1 MRQRREMVGNGVAVE
16 GGDELGVMRDREW
29 MVFRKDDRK
38 IRKGNNHSS
47 RSALELQLPL
57 RRRGVTWSIVLG
69 KISRVFDDDRW
80 NPVLKLASDFWKRL
94 FPARS
99 RRSSAVLI
107 PPRIGLG
114 RRLNSTTS
122 MDLNFFKLCS
132 GLKFLGYFMIVLVA
146 AIIAASYYAVV
157 VITWGPQ
164 LLQGAF
170 KSFLS
175 FTIIAVFH
183 VLLIL
188 LLWCYFMVVFCDPG
202 SVPENWKPV
211 VEEGTSMPLSDFGVP
226 ENLASTLSSS
236 DGMERIP
243 AVGYCSHCENG
254 KPPRCHHCS
263 VCQRCVLKM
272 DHHCVWVVNC
282 VGARNYKFFLLFLV
296 YEKKNAV
303 RWKYDFG
310 QKNNFEQVF
319 GTSKALWFF
328 PLFSKED
335 LENIPAL
342 HGLDFPTHPDVEA

>member
-1 MRQRREMVGNGVAVE
+1 MERESRASRVLVEIGSSWRWSLVWRRSHPMAKYSG
-16 GGDELGVMRDREW
+16 R
-29 MVFRKDDRK
+29 
-38 IRKGNNHSS
+38 
-47 RSALELQLPL
+47 ELQLPL
-57 RRRGVTWSIVLG
+57 RRRGVTWSIVWG
-69 KISRVFDDDRW
+69 KFSRVFDDDRW
-80 NPVLKLASDFWKRL
+80 NPLLNLASDIWKRL

-114 RRLNSTTS
+114 RRLNPIAST
-122 MDLNFFKLCS
+122 DLNFFKLYS

-146 AIIAASYYAVV
+146 TIIAASYYAVV

-164 LLQGAF
+164 LLQGF

-175 FTIIAVFH
+175 FTTIAVFH

-188 LLWCYFMVVFCDPG
+188 LLWCYVMVVFCDSG

-211 VEEGTSMPLSDFGVP
+211 MEEGNLEEGTSMPLSDFAVP
-226 ENLASTLSSS
+226 ENLASTLSTS
-236 DGMERIP
+236 DGMERRP
-243 AVGYCSHCENG
+243 AVGYCSHYENG

-272 DHHCVWVVNC
+272 DHDCVWVVNC
-282 VGARNYKFFLLFLV
+282 VGARNYRFFLFFLV
-296 YEKKNAV
+296 YETKKAV

-310 QKNNFEQVF
+310 WNNNFEQVF
-319 GTSKALWFF
+319 GTRKALWFF

-342 HGLDFPTHPDVEA
+342 HGLDFPTHPDVQA